1 MLQKLFLQWVPIF
14 RENSLQTGL
23 FELPVTTDPPSSEA
37 RQHSTES
44 SAPALSTLKVYLLYI
59 LILNP
64 KKQIHTTNISYFK
77 IFEYDLF

>member
-1 MLQKLFLQWVPIF
+1 MPIF

-44 SAPALSTLKVYLLYI
+44 SAPALSTLKVYVLYI

-64 KKQIHTTNISYFK
+64 RYIILETHTPDISYFK
-77 IFEYDLF
+77 IIECNLF

>member
-1 MLQKLFLQWVPIF
+1 MPIF

-44 SAPALSTLKVYLLYI
+44 SAPALSTLKVYILYI
-59 LILNP
+59 LNLNP
-64 KKQIHTTNISYFK
+64 RYA
-77 IFEYDLF
+77 

>member
-1 MLQKLFLQWVPIF
+1 MPIF

-44 SAPALSTLKVYLLYI
+44 SAPALSTLKVYVLYI

-64 KKQIHTTNISYFK
+64 IYIILETHTSDISYLKLLNVIYFSG
-77 IFEYDLF
+77 

>member
-1 MLQKLFLQWVPIF
+1 MPIF

-44 SAPALSTLKVYLLYI
+44 SAPALSTLKVYILYI
-59 LILNP
+59 LNLNP
-64 KKQIHTTNISYFK
+64 RYKP
-77 IFEYDLF
+77 EYSQYIILQNY